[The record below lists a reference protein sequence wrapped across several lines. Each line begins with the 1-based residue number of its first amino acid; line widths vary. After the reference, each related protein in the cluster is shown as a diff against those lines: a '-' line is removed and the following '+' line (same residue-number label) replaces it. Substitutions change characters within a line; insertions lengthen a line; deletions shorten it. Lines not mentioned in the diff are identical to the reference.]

1 MGCPVSIVKELLEN
15 VIVIDA
21 GATDIRIDMVKVG
34 AAGEGQNESRKKEDK
49 TGRV

>member
-15 VIVIDA
+15 VIDA
-21 GATDIRIDMVKVG
+21 GATDIRIDVVKVG